1 MLCEGGWVGNI
12 RSPSQIAPPRKWMA
26 NFNEAANMRMSLEGI
41 RILDFSRIWAG
52 PQGTKLLADM
62 GADVIKVESLRAI
75 DPHRA
80 IAGSGNLPDGE
91 PGPDPW
97 NRSGWFNTL
106 HQSKYG
112 VTADITNPKGK
123 AILEELVSISDV
135 VIENYRAGLMARRGF
150 GYDDLRRL
158 RPDIIMVSMP
168 AFGSAGP
175 WKDFIQYGIGQ
186 EQLGGIASMNGY
198 LGDDAPMKSGVNFGD
213 PISGAHAAAAVL
225 SALLYRR
232 RTGKGI
238 FIDSGQLESSICLIG
253 EHLLGFEMTGR
264 NPQNRGNRHPVYA
277 PHGVYPCEG
286 VDSWVT
292 IAVTSDLKW
301 VSLCEAM
308 NVPELADDP
317 RFVSI
322 ISRHKNHDELDALIS
337 RWTQNKDANNVME
350 LLQAHGI
357 AATPVLSGEGIF
369 NDPHYQ
375 ERGLLEL
382 IDHPSAG
389 PYFLPGISWKMS
401 RSPGVVRWPS
411 PRLGE
416 HNAFIYS
423 KLLGRSSKEIEE
435 MESEGIIGTVPAE
448 S

>member
-1 MLCEGGWVGNI
+1 
-12 RSPSQIAPPRKWMA
+12 MA

-52 PQGTKLLADM
+52 PHGTKLLADM
-62 GADVIKVESLRAI
+62 GADVIKVESIRAI

-112 VTADITNPKGK
+112 VTADITTSKGK
-123 AILEELVSISDV
+123 AALEELVSISDV

-150 GYDDLRRL
+150 GYDDLRKL

-168 AFGSAGP
+168 AFGSTGP

-186 EQLGGIASMNGY
+186 EQLGGISSMNGY

-232 RTGKGI
+232 RTGNGI
-238 FIDSGQLESSICLIG
+238 FIDAGQLESSICLIG
-253 EHLLGFEMTGR
+253 EHLLGFQMTGR

-301 VSLCEAM
+301 ASLCEAM
-308 NVPELADDP
+308 SAPELADDP
-317 RFVSI
+317 RFASV
-322 ISRHKNHDELDALIS
+322 ISRHKHHDELDALVS
-337 RWTQNKDANNVME
+337 RWTQDRDANDVME
-350 LLQAHGI
+350 LLQSHGI

-375 ERGLLEL
+375 ARGLLEL
-382 IDHPSAG
+382 VDHPSTG
-389 PYFLPGISWKMS
+389 PYFLPGIAWKMS

-423 KLLGRSSKEIEE
+423 ELLGRSSEEIEA
-435 MESEGIIGTVPAE
+435 MEAEGIIGSVPEE